1 MEVRRLLH
9 GLGYRYRLHRKTLP
23 GRPDIVFGPRKKVIF
38 VHGCFWHGHGCQI
51 GKLPRSRLD
60 YWASKIAS
68 NKQRDSRNMALL
80 NELGWRTCEV
90 WQCEI
95 AEVAELKTKLIAFL
109 EDERLTEKA
118 E

>member
-1 MEVRRLLH
+1 MV
-9 GLGYRYRLHRKTLP
+9 
-23 GRPDIVFGPRKKVIF
+23 
-38 VHGCFWHGHGCQI
+38 
-51 GKLPRSRLD
+51 
-60 YWASKIAS
+60 
-68 NKQRDSRNMALL
+68 LL